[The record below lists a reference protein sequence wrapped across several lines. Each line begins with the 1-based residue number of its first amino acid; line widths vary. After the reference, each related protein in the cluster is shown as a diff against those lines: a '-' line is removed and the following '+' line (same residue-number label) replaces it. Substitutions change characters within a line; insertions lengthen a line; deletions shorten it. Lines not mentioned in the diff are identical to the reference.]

1 MEEEVGNGPAALGLI
16 AMAAKYRDT
25 YDTRVL
31 LLALKLLLP
40 LVMYPSSFSSRPQ
53 RVSAATACT
62 RQGHASLIWSL
73 PVIFT
78 ICVRDCDLPVPPA
91 LWRLTKMGRRCRVVL
106 MS

>member
-40 LVMYPSSFSSRPQ
+40 LVMHPSPFSSRPQ

-78 ICVRDCDLPVPPA
+78 ICV
-91 LWRLTKMGRRCRVVL
+91 
-106 MS
+106 S